1 MDPTLYNVF
10 LCIAAVFIAVGFLLL
25 AWRVIVGP
33 DSMDRMLANDGIT
46 ASLQCALALYICWTL
61 DTTVVNVMI
70 VIALLGFVATLSVAR
85 FRKRDGSL

>member
-1 MDPTLYNVF
+1 MYNAF
-10 LCIAAVFIAVGFLLL
+10 LAIAGVLLALGFLLL

-33 DSMDRMLANDGIT
+33 DSMDRVLGADAIT

-61 DTTVVNVMI
+61 DTTVINAMI
-70 VIALLGFVATLSVAR
+70 VIAMLGFIASLSVSR

>member
-1 MDPTLYNVF
+1 MDPTVYNIF
-10 LCIAAVFIAVGFLLL
+10 LGVAAVLLAVGFALL

-33 DSMDRMLANDGIT
+33 DSMDRVLGNDAIT
-46 ASLQCALALYICWTL
+46 ASLQCTLALYICWTL

-70 VIALLGFVATLSVAR
+70 VIALLGFISSLSVAR